1 MKVDGP
7 EPDIFTYNIMIL
19 SFGRA
24 GKVHEAVTIF
34 EHLENSDCKPD
45 IISYNSVINCLGK
58 NGDVDEAHMRFKEM
72 QEKGFSP
79 DVVTYSTLIE
89 CFGKTDR
96 VEMACRLFDNMLS
109 QGCYPNIVT
118 YNILLDCL
126 ERVVHIGELGFVG
139 RVRSQVGLCE
149 PFKVMNGVDIP
160 NFALLLVWSL
170 PPKAEACGCCCD
182 YSRNLLPTE
191 PSRPGPVLFAE

>member
-1 MKVDGP
+1 MKLDGP
-7 EPDIFTYNIMIL
+7 EPGIFTYNIMIL

-24 GKVHEAVTIF
+24 GKVHEAVRIF
-34 EHLENSDCKPD
+34 EHLENT
-45 IISYNSVINCLGK
+45 
-58 NGDVDEAHMRFKEM
+58 HMRFKEM

-89 CFGKTDR
+89 CLGKTDR
-96 VEMACRLFDNMLS
+96 VEMACRLFDNMLA

-126 ERVVHIGELGFVG
+126 ERVVHIGEIGFVC
-139 RVRSQVGLCE
+139 RVRSQVGLC
-149 PFKVMNGVDIP
+149 
-160 NFALLLVWSL
+160 
-170 PPKAEACGCCCD
+170 
-182 YSRNLLPTE
+182 E